1 MGTTTKPDKS
11 KKALAIY
18 QERNQWKNGFAT
30 VRSRQELN
38 QLCEQIEKYCEDFG
52 VPFDD
57 IFLYE
62 FEIARKYTSLE

>member
-1 MGTTTKPDKS
+1 MADQTQDKS

-18 QERNQWKNGFAT
+18 QARNQWKNGFAA
-30 VRSRQELN
+30 VRSKEDLME
-38 QLCEQIEKYCEDFG
+38 LCEQVEGYCKAYN

-62 FEIARKYTSLE
+62 FEIARKYTNLE